1 MQDLLLSKLE
11 TSFVFKLR
19 PEPIPG
25 DLRPLWRIG
34 VVLLILRLASR
45 GARSSLGRLHVLNWA
60 VRSKQNQKEL
70 IRLISGDISPDAIIV
85 RIEPSLNRAIDLAQ
99 GEGLLTRISGS
110 RLKLTKVGLERAD
123 LLIKSKEI
131 FIKEK
136 EFLQNIGKQLTET
149 VTNKLF
155 SWKG

>member
-1 MQDLLLSKLE
+1 
-11 TSFVFKLR
+11 
-19 PEPIPG
+19 
-25 DLRPLWRIG
+25 
-34 VVLLILRLASR
+34 
-45 GARSSLGRLHVLNWA
+45 